1 MTIFRYKQ
9 KDTFEQGSND
19 AANVNEC
26 INEFE
31 SFLIEVGQREI
42 FIDSE
47 NVLSYTNQFFT
58 ESDRIPTYGFEKKID
73 IEFVDVVLPR
83 VSTCELTLSLPKNS
97 NKIAD
102 SIVTAVKFGGGL
114 GRI

>member
-1 MTIFRYKQ
+1 MFESRPENYDFDQIMTIFRYKQ

-58 ESDRIPTYGFEKKID
+58 ESDRIPTGLKRKLI
-73 IEFVDVVLPR
+73 LN
-83 VSTCELTLSLPKNS
+83 LWTLCSQEYQPVN
-97 NKIAD
+97 
-102 SIVTAVKFGGGL
+102 
-114 GRI
+114 